1 MLIQQLLAMQQTQKV
16 DEEIVSERYDTSA
29 DWDADMDKL
38 QEHLKAALAIMDSPN
53 WAKHVDDTEKNFDVD
68 GLRSTHDSLYD
79 AVDEANT
86 LAKDFYLAME
96 QAA

>member
-1 MLIQQLLAMQQTQKV
+1 MLMQQLLALKPAQVVEQTL
-16 DEEIVSERYDTSA
+16 EERYEESS
-29 DWDADMDKL
+29 DWDADMGKL

-53 WAKHVDDTEKNFDVD
+53 WAKHIDDTEANFDVD

-86 LAKDFYLAME
+86 LAKDFYSAME
-96 QAA
+96 EAA